1 MARVMRSS
9 NGETSGDAAGGDDAL
24 FDRMAAKL
32 YVAVISDILDSLGYR
47 DQVMRLGIR
56 PVLPDPRR
64 VLVGRAATLL
74 VAPQYE
80 TVEQPYTAQIAA
92 IDALQPGDVP
102 VIAVGGLSGVAVW
115 GELFSNAAR
124 ARGARGVLT
133 DGCHRDTRM
142 LLDLGFPVFSAGAR
156 PLDISGRATVVSAG
170 RPVECGGV
178 LVRPGDIVFAEVDG
192 VAVIP
197 REVAPAVVERAFAK
211 AATEDH
217 ARDDLRAGAL
227 LADVWQKYRV
237 L

>member
-1 MARVMRSS
+1 MAT
-9 NGETSGDAAGGDDAL
+9 GAATGGANPGDDAL
-24 FDRMAAKL
+24 FDRMAERL
-32 YVAVISDILDSLGYR
+32 YVAVIADVLDGLGHR
-47 DQVMRLGIR
+47 HQVMHVGIR

-64 VLVGRAATLL
+64 VLVGRAATIL

-80 TVEQPYTAQIAA
+80 TVEQPYAAQIAA
-92 IDALQPGDVP
+92 IDALRPGDVA
-102 VIAVGGLSGVAVW
+102 VIAVGGLAGVAVW

-133 DGCHRDTRM
+133 DGCHRDTRL

-156 PLDISGRATVVSAG
+156 PLDISGRATVVGAG

-178 LVRPGDIVFAEVDG
+178 PVRPGDIVFAEVDG
-192 VAVIP
+192 IVVIP
-197 REVAPAVVERAFAK
+197 RAVASEAVERAFAK

-227 LADVWQKYRV
+227 LADVWRKYRV